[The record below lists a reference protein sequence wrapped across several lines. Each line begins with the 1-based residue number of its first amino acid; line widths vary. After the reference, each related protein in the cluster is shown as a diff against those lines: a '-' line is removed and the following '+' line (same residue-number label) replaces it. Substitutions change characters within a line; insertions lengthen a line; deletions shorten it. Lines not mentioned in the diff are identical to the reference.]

1 LPQLEA
7 LYGGAAGGGKSD
19 ALLRAALQYADIP
32 GYKALLLRKNFPQL
46 SQAGGLIDRSKQW
59 LTSKATWNDSKHR
72 WTFPSGAILE
82 FGHLQKKDSHFDYQ
96 GAEYDFIGFDELT
109 HFEEDQY
116 RYLFSR
122 LRSSETSPVPP
133 RMRSA
138 SNPGGKGH
146 VWVKRRFIDKLP
158 DPQDDRDTP
167 EKCARRIFIPAKLA
181 DNPGLDQDEYLQA
194 LSQLDSQ
201 TLAQLRDGDWNARGS
216 GEWVYDQ
223 GGIDAAEAL
232 GGMLDGNPP
241 EPVGGSIDL
250 GIDWGENTHAL
261 TIWPLERGGIYVTDE
276 LALKSE
282 EPGVSASKMLRMA
295 DATGW
300 PVSQSNYDAAGVQ
313 SQRTFIAAARRTH
326 PDLRTMKIPFSK
338 YKVETINYLRRLF
351 ERTAAGETTQVIAI
365 SPRCA
370 VLLEQLRGLQWK
382 DPDAHKVEK
391 GEDHGPDALIAG
403 VAPTAARSR
412 S

>member
-1 LPQLEA
+1 MAPAGEA
-7 LYGGAAGGGKSD
+7 EVADLTVAGGSHYVSYGGIVSS
-19 ALLRAALQYADIP
+19 
-32 GYKALLLRKNFPQL
+32 NC
-46 SQAGGLIDRSKQW
+46 
-59 LTSKATWNDSKHR
+59 
-72 WTFPSGAILE
+72 
-82 FGHLQKKDSHFDYQ
+82 
-96 GAEYDFIGFDELT
+96 GFDELT

-146 VWVKRRFIDKLP
+146 VWVKRRFIDK
-158 DPQDDRDTP
+158 DGDGS
-167 EKCARRIFIPAKLA
+167 KRIFIPARLA
-181 DNPGLDQDEYLQA
+181 DNPGLDQDEYLAA

-201 TLAQLRDGDWNARGS
+201 TVAQLRDGDWNARGS

-223 GGIDAAEAL
+223 EGIDAAESL
-232 GGMLDGNPP
+232 GRLLDGNPP
-241 EPVGGSIDL
+241 EPAGGSIEL
-250 GIDWGENTHAL
+250 GIDWGESTHAL
-261 TIWPLERGGIYVTDE
+261 TIWPLERGGVYVTDE
-276 LALKSE
+276 LPLSKE
-282 EPGVSASKMLRMA
+282 EPGVSAAKMLRMA

-365 SPRCA
+365 SPRCS
-370 VLLEQLRGLQWK
+370 VLLEQLRGLHWK
-382 DPDAHKVEK
+382 DADAQKVEK
-391 GEDHGPDALIAG
+391 GDDHGPDALIAG
-403 VAPTAARSR
+403 VAPIAARSR